1 MTKYTNQISEVI
13 LDQVNI
19 VDLISRY
26 VPLKRGGRNYMGLCP
41 FHNEKTPSFSVSE
54 EKQLYHCFGCQASG
68 NAIGFVME
76 KENLDFLD
84 AIEYLADQFNID
96 LSSYRIEKGK
106 QDPYEKYKPLYSINR
121 QAAVYYYKNLK
132 RSQNAM
138 QYLQNR
144 GIDQATIDHF
154 GLGYS
159 GNTWD
164 GLLKSVGTSK
174 AFVELMCKAGLL
186 SKKEEST
193 HYYDRFRSR
202 VMFPI
207 RDVKGNFLGFGG
219 RVMDETL
226 PKYLNTSETPVFSKS
241 HTLYGLYH
249 GKKAIKEEGTVL
261 VVEGYFDVIAL
272 HQVGIEYAVATLG
285 TALTTDHGKVLD
297 RYAKTIVLCFDGDMA
312 GKKAAMRSIEV
323 LKDVEAKIKVLTLE
337 GNLDPDEY
345 IRKFGKD
352 SFLKALEGAKES
364 FAYQLEVLKLNYN
377 LANQQGIIDYLQKA
391 AAMIRLL
398 KSEVEKSY
406 YIDFLAK
413 DMNYD
418 RTAIAKDVAQMSAN
432 LSYAKNNTYNTNQR
446 SFQEQKK
453 IEKVSINT
461 SGRNAL
467 YDIEKKLLELG
478 LHSKHAFSQV
488 LSNVSIAHIKND
500 EVRALFMLLETYY
513 EQYAEMDVMKLLE
526 MADLELARQIKSISE
541 VMVISDQFD
550 KDLTATLARYQ
561 IYLIEDQID
570 EIRQQRLI
578 FEQSE
583 APHMNEDDV
592 FKIKQMFARK
602 EAELNLMKSK
612 MLTGK
617 QIKRGGKVNE

>member
-76 KENLDFLD
+76 KENLDFID
-84 AIEYLADQFNID
+84 AIEFLADQFNID
-96 LSSYRIEKGK
+96 LSSYRMEKGK
-106 QDPYEKYKPLYSINR
+106 QDPYEKYKPLYNINR
-121 QAAVYYYKNLK
+121 QAAIYYYKHLK
-132 RSQNAM
+132 QSQTAM
-138 QYLQNR
+138 RYLAKR
-144 GIDQATIDHF
+144 GIDQSTIDHF

-164 GLLKSVGTSK
+164 GLLKSVGSSK
-174 AFVELMCKAGLL
+174 AYVDLMYKAGLL
-186 SKKEEST
+186 SKKEESS

-202 VMFPI
+202 IMFPI
-207 RDVKGNFLGFGG
+207 RDVRGNFLGFGG

-249 GKKAIKEEGTVL
+249 GKKAIKDEGRVL

-285 TALTTDHGKVLD
+285 TALTAEHGKVLD

-312 GKKAAMRSIEV
+312 GKKAAIRSIEV
-323 LKDVEAKIKVLTLE
+323 LKDVGAKIKVLTLE

-345 IRKFGKD
+345 IRKFGKEA
-352 SFLKALEGAKES
+352 FLTALEEAKES

-377 LANQQGIIDYLQKA
+377 LSTQQGILDYLKKSA
-391 AAMIRLL
+391 GLIRQL

-413 DMNYD
+413 EMNYD
-418 RTAIAKDVAQMSAN
+418 RNAIAKEVAQSNFAA
-432 LSYAKNNTYNTNQR
+432 SYTQQTNYGKNTKTY
-446 SFQEQKK
+446 FEQKK
-453 IEKVSINT
+453 IEKVTINT

-478 LHSKHAFSQV
+478 LHSKHAFLQV
-488 LSNVSIAHIKND
+488 LSNISIAHIKND

-513 EQYAEMDVMKLLE
+513 EQWTEMDVVKLLE
-526 MADLELARQIKSISE
+526 LADLELARQIKTISE
-541 VMVISDQFD
+541 EMVVSDQFD

-578 FEQSE
+578 FEQNE
-583 APHMNEDDV
+583 APHMTEEDV

-602 EAELNLMKSK
+602 EVELKQMNSK

-617 QIKRGGKVNE
+617 QIKRGGKINE